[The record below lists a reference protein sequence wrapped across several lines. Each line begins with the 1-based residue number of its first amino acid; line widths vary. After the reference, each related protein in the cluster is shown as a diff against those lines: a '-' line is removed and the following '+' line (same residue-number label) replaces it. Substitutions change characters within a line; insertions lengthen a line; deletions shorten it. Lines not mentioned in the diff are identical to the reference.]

1 MYQILQNIA
10 TFSEYGADIDINL
23 VTELASPISSINNL
37 FLLKLDNDD
46 LYLIDPVSE
55 DIIWKSESR
64 NIPLRTKGSSM
75 PLIHEDSVFIA
86 RDNGSIAST
95 IKLMAH

>member
-1 MYQILQNIA
+1 MYQIYKTFA
-10 TFSEYGADIDINL
+10 TFSEYGADIDIDL

-46 LYLIDPVSE
+46 LYFIDPVSE
-55 DIIWKSESR
+55 EIIWKSEST

-75 PLIHEDSVFIA
+75 PLIYEDSVFIA
-86 RDNGSIAST
+86 RDNGQ
-95 IKLMAH
+95 LLLQ